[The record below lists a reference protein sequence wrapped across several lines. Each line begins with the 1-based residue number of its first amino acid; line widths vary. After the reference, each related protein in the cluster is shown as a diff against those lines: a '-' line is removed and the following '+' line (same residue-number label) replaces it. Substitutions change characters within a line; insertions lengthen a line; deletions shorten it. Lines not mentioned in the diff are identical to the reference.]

1 MNTIETLKHGIGSL
15 SMDTYRFLIWLFRRL
30 FINVKLRNGPLRT
43 KNWKSLKIFKTL
55 NKNMNEKIPR
65 QLFHRLLESVFS
77 LMGPFATFF

>member
-55 NKNMNEKIPR
+55 NKNMNEKNI
-65 QLFHRLLESVFS
+65 
-77 LMGPFATFF
+77 